1 MSESYDIPLETIVY
15 EIRRGENNLDEILA
29 YQEDPKNQEKNYIF
43 YTFQTT
49 REIPEVL
56 EIYREGVDKPYPPAF
71 IVPSPSPEMNGQTL
85 SFDGNFFL
93 FVGYTRKIPPN
104 LSLYNLLL
112 TCDIEISKRKD
123 KLEMRIN
130 GFIGLDILRVL
141 AISQKYENPKE
152 YISSLK
158 KEYIL
163 HLENVTNLE
172 DLNSFLT
179 YNKEYLEI
187 NGENI
192 ILRCKK
198 EYPRSNIE
206 NKIEKFGWFILIDDD
221 TSKNTEFTPTYVKIF
236 DIFV

>member
-15 EIRRGENNLDEILA
+15 EIKRGENNLNEILA
-29 YQEDPKNQEKNYIF
+29 YQINPKKEFIS
-43 YTFQTT
+43 YTFQTR
-49 REIPEVL
+49 REIPDVL
-56 EIYREGVDKPYPPAF
+56 KIYREGVDKPYPPAF
-71 IVPSPSPEMNGQTL
+71 IVPSPSPEMKGQTL
-85 SFDGNFFL
+85 SFDGNYFL
-93 FVGYTRKIPPN
+93 FVGYTRKIPPR

-112 TCDIEISKRKD
+112 TCDIKIQKRKD

-141 AISQKYENPKE
+141 AILQKPKNLKE

-163 HLENVTNLE
+163 NLENVTNLK
-172 DLNSFLT
+172 DLYSFLT
-179 YNKEYLEI
+179 YNKEYHEI
-187 NGENI
+187 NGEDI

-198 EYPRSNIE
+198 EHLRNTIE

-221 TSKNTEFTPTYVKIF
+221 TSKNTEFTPTYVKII